1 MKVNLDL
8 TFLKFEVTTTSKGI
22 FAKLVALD
30 EDVNP
35 VEILTTK
42 EDGAEYLKAQSEG
55 KKQGDKIKI
64 TAQLPPNMKV
74 LWL

>member
-1 MKVNLDL
+1 MKVTLDL
-8 TFLKFEVTTTSKGI
+8 TFLKFEVTNTAKGI